1 MHRITILSD
10 LAIEQH
16 AERARK
22 ELEHLAIEYHLAV
35 WWRYKTAIKETFRER
50 RKQRVPN

>member
-1 MHRITILSD
+1 MNRITILSD

-22 ELEHLAIEYHLAV
+22 ELNTIAIEYHLAV
-35 WWRYKTAIKETFRER
+35 WWRYKTAIKETYRDR
-50 RKQRVPN
+50 ARNRTAP